1 MRHHYFRM
9 FFLLSSFHSFNNKQ
23 HRAEE
28 DVIIMGP
35 NKINIKEEDKKK
47 SKERK
52 MLDAGPMLS

>member
-1 MRHHYFRM
+1 
-9 FFLLSSFHSFNNKQ
+9 
-23 HRAEE
+23 
-28 DVIIMGP
+28 MGP